1 MRKPFLKQNFDQAL
15 KRNITLQEVIGKI
28 PANII
33 SAELEQNVVIEKELL
48 PLYQPTYKPR
58 KEEFNL
64 ALVESSNENRSRL
77 NLHEQ
82 PPRLLKAAF
91 KLIRNYDIR
100 AVDFTSAGIHDDS
113 MRMLSL
119 YLRNDPNLR
128 SIVLD
133 KNMFTD
139 DGLQKLT
146 KELERNTKLAHL
158 SIKGCTNLTN
168 QGL

>member
-1 MRKPFLKQNFDQAL
+1 M
-15 KRNITLQEVIGKI
+15 
-28 PANII
+28 
-33 SAELEQNVVIEKELL
+33 
-48 PLYQPTYKPR
+48 YQPTYKPR

-64 ALVESSNENRSRL
+64 ALVESSSENRSRL

-100 AVDFTSAGIHDDS
+100 AVDFTAAGIHDDS

-146 KELERNTKLAHL
+146 KELERNTSAAIANVA
-158 SIKGCTNLTN
+158 SAASSANSARSA
-168 QGL
+168 

>member
-1 MRKPFLKQNFDQAL
+1 
-15 KRNITLQEVIGKI
+15 
-28 PANII
+28 
-33 SAELEQNVVIEKELL
+33 
-48 PLYQPTYKPR
+48 
-58 KEEFNL
+58 
-64 ALVESSNENRSRL
+64 
-77 NLHEQ
+77 
-82 PPRLLKAAF
+82 
-91 KLIRNYDIR
+91 
-100 AVDFTSAGIHDDS
+100 